1 MKLFFDTSAFAK
13 RYVGE
18 AGSDAVLVLCEEAGS
33 IGLGVLCL
41 PELKSTLCRLVRE
54 RKLSTA
60 KYGELHTLIVTD
72 LADVDICDIT
82 PAVMQHT
89 LVQLESAPLRTLDA
103 IQLGC
108 AIAYAP
114 SLFVSADRL
123 QLGPPRLPRPPVP
136 ALSKPHRPRLRN

>member
-13 RYVGE
+13 RYVAE
-18 AGSDAVLVLCEEAGS
+18 TGSDAVLRLSEEAES
-33 IGLGVLCL
+33 IGLSILCL
-41 PELKSTLCRLVRE
+41 PELTSALCRLVRE
-54 RKLSTA
+54 RRLSKA

-82 PAVMQHT
+82 PEVMKHT

-114 SLFVSADRL
+114 SLFVSADTR
-123 QLGPPRLPRPPVP
+123 QLGAARRAGLTVRAV
-136 ALSKPHRPRLRN
+136 